1 MEPLNIDDLP
11 SNALLLVD
19 TAPII
24 YTFEG
29 RIEFVERFRTI
40 FKAYEDG
47 EVELAVTT
55 VTIAEVLTGP
65 MQVDD
70 DFLVGQYRD
79 ILESWRVVP
88 LDADIALRV
97 ASIRAKYRLKLP
109 DAVQAASAIAINA
122 DALVTHDRDFSRLRS
137 LRVIS

>member
-1 MEPLNIDDLP
+1 MEPLNLKGLP
-11 SNALLLVD
+11 KNALLLVD

-29 RIEFVERFRTI
+29 RSEFVERFEPV

-47 EVELAVTT
+47 AVELAVTT

-65 MQVDD
+65 IQADD
-70 DFLVGQYRD
+70 DFLVSQYRQ

-97 ASIRAKYRLKLP
+97 ADIRARYRLKLP
-109 DAVQAASAIAINA
+109 DAVQAASAIAIHA

-137 LRVIS
+137 LRVIR